1 MITEHTPYMMRCIEL
16 AKKGAGFV
24 APNPM
29 VGAVLVYNHHIIG
42 EGYHQKFGQA
52 HAEVHCIQSVK
63 EEDKHLISKST
74 LYVSLEPCA
83 HFGKTPPCTDFI
95 IQQRIP
101 KVVIGCKD
109 IFADVNGKGI
119 EKMKNNGIQIIEGVL
134 KNEAQELNK
143 RFFFFHKNKQPY
155 IVLKWAQSRNHKIA
169 HADYSRVQIT
179 NDFTNRLVHRWRSEE
194 ASIMVGTNTAL
205 QDNPSLN
212 VRHWTGKNPI
222 RLVVDMNLRL
232 PHDLK
237 IFDGQQQTVIFN
249 ATKQD
254 TSENV
259 RFYKLRNADS
269 LVKEILQACYEMNIQ
284 SILIEGGNKLAE
296 SFINAGMWNE
306 ARVIE
311 NTSLIINN
319 GLRAPVLT
327 NHHITYSETIST
339 DLISYYQNNVENS
352 K

>member
-1 MITEHTPYMMRCIEL
+1 MILEHTHYMMRCIEQ

-29 VGAVLVYNHHIIG
+29 VGAALVHDDRIIG
-42 EGYHQKFGQA
+42 EGYHQQYGQA
-52 HAEVHCIQSVK
+52 HAEVNCIQSVK
-63 EEDKHLISKST
+63 EEDKHLIQKST

-83 HFGKTPPCTDFI
+83 HTGKTPPCTDLI
-95 IQQRIP
+95 IEHNIP
-101 KVVIGCKD
+101 KVVIGCTD
-109 IFADVNGKGI
+109 IFAAVNGKGI
-119 EKMKNNGIQIIEGVL
+119 EKLKNAGIEIIEGIL
-134 KNEAQELNK
+134 EKEAMDLNK
-143 RFFFFHKNKQPY
+143 RFFTFHQQKQPY
-155 IVLKWAQSRNHKIA
+155 IILKWAQSRNHKIA

-179 NDFTNRLVHRWRSEE
+179 NDYTNRLVHRWRSDE
-194 ASIMVGTNTAL
+194 AGIIVGTNTAL

-212 VRHWTGKNPI
+212 VRHWTGKDPI

-232 PHDLK
+232 PNNLK
-237 IFDGQQQTVIFN
+237 IFNREQETVIFN
-249 ATKQD
+249 ATKQERK
-254 TSENV
+254 ENIL
-259 RFYKLRNADS
+259 FYKIEKTES
-269 LVKEILQACYEMNIQ
+269 FVKEILKACYEMNIQ

-296 SFINAGMWNE
+296 SFINAGAWNE

-311 NTSLIINN
+311 NTSMIINN

-327 NHHITYSETIST
+327 NHHLMGNETIST